1 VDRRKA
7 PSGRGERHGQSAR
20 AAAGHPRTD
29 ADMTGFSTDERALV
43 ALLGGLADAT
53 APDQTERTRMRTRV
67 LAGLAEDPKATK
79 DTKATGAGPVTAK
92 PRLVRPP
99 GGRSGRASRPPRGP
113 RNEDDRPR
121 ATSARGRFA
130 IAAVAVLCLVFALGG
145 MSLLLSRDALPGD
158 ALYGI
163 KRSAEAA
170 SLGLAF
176 GDEQKAFK
184 HLEFASSRVTEM
196 ETLAQRYGPG
206 DSPVGGYLSALTDF
220 DTDASAGSRQ
230 LIALTTRQ
238 DGSLLSTLSSWARQQ
253 AGRLAAITD
262 RMPDAA
268 RSREASSLALVDS
281 IADRADA
288 LTARLPCEQ
297 ITSGNAD
304 DIGALP
310 AATTC
315 TRSGGP
321 VTGSGTPSTGTNP
334 NPSVD
339 PSVTV
344 TPGPNP
350 SGAPGQPNPP
360 GEQTGMPGAPIV
372 TPPPSGAQPPGGDTD
387 TSTTS
392 TTPSLVIPLP
402 LPPISLGPLL
412 PGLPGLQLGG

>member
-1 VDRRKA
+1 V
-7 PSGRGERHGQSAR
+7 
-20 AAAGHPRTD
+20 
-29 ADMTGFSTDERALV
+29 
-43 ALLGGLADAT
+43 
-53 APDQTERTRMRTRV
+53 
-67 LAGLAEDPKATK
+67 
-79 DTKATGAGPVTAK
+79 
-92 PRLVRPP
+92 
-99 GGRSGRASRPPRGP
+99 
-113 RNEDDRPR
+113 
-121 ATSARGRFA
+121 TSARGRFA

-184 HLEFASSRVTEM
+184 HLEFATSRVNEM

-238 DGSLLSTLSSWARQQ
+238 DGTLLSTLSSWARQQ
-253 AGRLAAITD
+253 AGRLTAITD
-262 RMPDAA
+262 RLPDAA
-268 RSREASSLALVDS
+268 RNREASSLALVNS

-288 LTARLPCEQ
+288 LSARLPCEQ

-310 AATTC
+310 AATPC
-315 TRSGGP
+315 GSAGGP
-321 VTGSGTPSTGTNP
+321 VNGTGTPGTGTNP
-334 NPSVD
+334 NPSVN

-350 SGAPGQPNPP
+350 SGVPGQPNPP
-360 GEQTGMPGAPIV
+360 EDQTGMPGMPGAPIV
-372 TPPPSGAQPPGGDTD
+372 APPSAGSQPPSGGTGAT
-387 TSTTS
+387 TTS
-392 TTPSLVIPLP
+392 TAPPLVIPLP